1 MDLSLPETVLII
13 ILAAAVFIQLLYYW
27 LLFARLAFFRPKKA
41 GDEELPP
48 VSVVLVARNEY
59 SNLKQNLPQIL
70 EQEYEDFEVVV
81 VNHISDDETAELL
94 EDLQKKYA
102 RLKVVNIA
110 QDLNFFKGKKFP
122 LSIGIKSAAHDVL
135 LLTDA
140 DCRPESKHWIRAMAG
155 NYRENK
161 QIVLGY
167 GPYRKE
173 KGLVNL
179 FIRYDTFMVALQY
192 LSYALAGVPYMGV
205 GRNLSYT
212 RSLFLR
218 NKGFTAHYRV
228 ASGDDDLFISQVAT
242 RKNTVI
248 EVSPESFV
256 YSEPKRTFREWFRQK
271 QRHLTTGKFYK
282 PKIKF
287 LLGLFSFTQL
297 LFFALIITLFVIS
310 DRYEVYYILAGLFLI
325 RFISQMIVQKKVT
338 DLLREK
344 QLLIFSPLL
353 EVFYIL
359 LVLVLFIKSIFVK
372 HMQWK

>member
-1 MDLSLPETVLII
+1 MDLSLSETVLMI
-13 ILAAAVFIQLLYYW
+13 ILAAAVVIQLAYYW
-27 LLFARLAFFRPKKA
+27 LLFARLAFFKPK
-41 GDEELPP
+41 DISEEKFPP

-59 SNLKQNLPQIL
+59 TNLKKNLPRIL
-70 EQEYEDFEVVV
+70 EQDYEQYEVVV
-81 VNHISDDETAELL
+81 VNHISDDETGELL
-94 EDLQKKYA
+94 EDLGKKYA

-122 LSIGIKSAAHDVL
+122 LSIGIKSAAHDIL

-140 DCRPESKHWIRAMAG
+140 DCRPESNLWIRAMAR
-155 NYRENK
+155 NYKDDK
-161 QIVLGY
+161 QVVLGY

-179 FIRYDTFMVALQY
+179 LVRYDTFMVALQY
-192 LSYALAGVPYMGV
+192 LSYALAGMPYMGV

-212 RSLFLR
+212 RSLFFK

-228 ASGDDDLFISQVAT
+228 ASGDDDLFISQVAGK
-242 RKNTVI
+242 RNTSV
-248 EVSPESFV
+248 ELSPESFV

-282 PKIKF
+282 PRIKF
-287 LLGLFSFTQL
+287 LLGLFSLSQM
-297 LFFALIITLFVIS
+297 LFFALLITLLIIS
-310 DRYEVYYILAGLFLI
+310 EAYYILAGLFLL
-325 RFISQMIVQKKVT
+325 RFISQMIVQKKAT
-338 DLLREK
+338 DLLKEK
-344 QLLIFSPLL
+344 QLLIISPLL

-359 LVLVLFIKSIFVK
+359 LMLVLLVKSIFVK

>member
-1 MDLSLPETVLII
+1 
-13 ILAAAVFIQLLYYW
+13 
-27 LLFARLAFFRPKKA
+27 
-41 GDEELPP
+41 
-48 VSVVLVARNEY
+48 
-59 SNLKQNLPQIL
+59 
-70 EQEYEDFEVVV
+70 
-81 VNHISDDETAELL
+81 
-94 EDLQKKYA
+94 
-102 RLKVVNIA
+102 
-110 QDLNFFKGKKFP
+110 
-122 LSIGIKSAAHDVL
+122 
-135 LLTDA
+135 
-140 DCRPESKHWIRAMAG
+140 
-155 NYRENK
+155 
-161 QIVLGY
+161 
-167 GPYRKE
+167 
-173 KGLVNL
+173 
-179 FIRYDTFMVALQY
+179 
-192 LSYALAGVPYMGV
+192 
-205 GRNLSYT
+205 
-212 RSLFLR
+212 
-218 NKGFTAHYRV
+218 
-228 ASGDDDLFISQVAT
+228 
-242 RKNTVI
+242 
-248 EVSPESFV
+248 V